1 MYLMHRFYHRHRF
14 QLIIILVIISCI
26 AVYNNIVGSRSSS
39 SSRIHY
45 DIIKNGDF
53 GALTTQ
59 VDITQIRNSNTC
71 LLIKSALNVTL
82 WPDVKYYGDLSS
94 HHYSSPKEED
104 VDRESRLAVQQF
116 NQLRKLI
123 LTSKVLDAGYS
134 HGGLYPARSFAKRLV
149 DATSS
154 AYTKS
159 SSAQLHLKPLVIAV
173 FVSRKL
179 LSLLFHCSTSE
190 TYAHCFPY
198 RETHLQLARIVGR
211 VFMIQI

>member
-1 MYLMHRFYHRHRF
+1 MSDVTTVMHRFYHRHRF

-26 AVYNNIVGSRSSS
+26 AVYNNIVGSRST
-39 SSRIHY
+39 IHY

-53 GALTTQ
+53 GAPTISQ
-59 VDITQIRNSNTC
+59 EFDITQIRNNNTC

-82 WPDVKYYGDLSS
+82 WPDVVYYGDLSS

-134 HGGLYPARSFAKRLV
+134 HGGLSPARSFAKRLV

-154 AYTKS
+154 AYTKNR
-159 SSAQLHLKPLVIAV
+159 SAHHKPLVIAV
-173 FVSRKL
+173 FVSREL
-179 LSLLFHCSTSE
+179 LSYC
-190 TYAHCFPY
+190 CFIIL
-198 RETHLQLARIVGR
+198 R
-211 VFMIQI
+211 